1 MGNQRKQLLGLI
13 REREAIITSKAS
25 DPRLPLKKANAWRE
39 VTALFNAG
47 NPGQEPRTVK
57 QIKRAWEHIKRK

>member
-13 REREAIITSKAS
+13 RQREAIITSKAS
-25 DPRLPLKKANAWRE
+25 DPRLPLKKAQAWEE

-47 NPGQEPRTVK
+47 NPGQEPRTVR
-57 QIKRAWEHIKRK
+57 QVKRAWEHIKGK